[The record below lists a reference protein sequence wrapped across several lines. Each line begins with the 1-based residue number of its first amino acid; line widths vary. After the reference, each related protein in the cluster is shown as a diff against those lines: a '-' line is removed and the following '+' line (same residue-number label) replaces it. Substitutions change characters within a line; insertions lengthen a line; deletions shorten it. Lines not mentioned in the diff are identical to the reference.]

1 MFKALLKKQF
11 KETLITYTTGARS
24 RGSSKARSASSGIW
38 MVGIW
43 ALILVSLGASFFLMC
58 GALGRPIFAAD
69 LPWLYFAYVTM
80 LTVVL
85 GVISSVFAVV
95 SGIYNAKDND
105 LLLSMPIPPHMIV
118 FARMLSCWVVTLLMQ
133 LAVLL
138 PAFFIYCRYYSLSAG
153 LVLQWIIV
161 SLAVSLA
168 ALTLSC
174 IFGWA
179 VAIIASKLKGKSI
192 VRVLIAL
199 VFIAVYYVFYFN
211 LNKMLGELARN
222 ALTIGV
228 TIRKAVYPIYAFGMA
243 FSGNWIFTATVL
255 AASLLIFSIA
265 FYMIARSFTSIAT
278 RSSGE
283 KKKAFSGKTGKKSD
297 ISSALLRKE
306 FKRYISS
313 SNYMLN
319 ASIGTFL
326 MPIAAVALIIK
337 GGDIRTVL
345 EQLLQGSDVPSGF
358 LGLICAVTLMF
369 MCAMNDISAP
379 SLSLEGNTYWVLRSL
394 PIDMKDVAKAKIK
407 LHLILTAVPF
417 AVLLLAA
424 IAVLKLDLLSIALS
438 VALPM
443 SFMLLQAYGGLAANI
458 KFPRMDWINETAAVK
473 QGASTL
479 IGLMGS
485 IIIAGATIAL
495 YFTVLWQYLDP
506 RIYALIASLLFALM
520 ALLLR
525 TWIMR
530 KGIKVMESL

>member
-24 RGSSKARSASSGIW
+24 KGSSKARRASSGIW
-38 MVGIW
+38 MLGIW
-43 ALILVSLGASFFLMC
+43 ALILVSLGASFFMMC
-58 GALGRPIFAAD
+58 GALGDTIFAAD

-80 LTVVL
+80 LAVVM
-85 GVISSVFAVV
+85 GVVTSVFAVV
-95 SGIYNAKDND
+95 SSIYNAKDND

-118 FARMLSCWVVTLLMQ
+118 FVRMLSCWVVTFVMQ
-133 LAVLL
+133 LSVLV
-138 PAFFIYCRYYSLSAG
+138 PAFIVYCRYYNLSAG
-153 LVLQWIIV
+153 TVLQWIVV
-161 SLAVSLA
+161 SLAISLV

-179 VAIIASKLKGKSI
+179 VAIIALKLKGKSI

-199 VFIAVYYVFYFN
+199 VFIAIYYVFYFN
-211 LNKMLGELARN
+211 LNQMLGELAKN

-228 TIRKAVYPIYAFGMA
+228 TIKKAVYPLYAFGMA
-243 FSGNWIFTATVL
+243 FSGNWMYTAGVF
-255 AASLLIFSIA
+255 AASLLIFSIV
-265 FYMIARSFTSIAT
+265 FYVIARSFTSIAT

-319 ASIGTFL
+319 ASIGTFI

-345 EQLLQGSDVPSGF
+345 EQLLQGNNVPPGV
-358 LGLICAVTLMF
+358 LGLICAIALMF
-369 MCAMNDISAP
+369 LCSMNDISAP
-379 SLSLEGNTYWVLRSL
+379 SLSLEGNTYWVLKSL
-394 PIDMKDVAKAKIK
+394 PVDMKDVAKAKIK
-407 LHLILTAVPF
+407 LHLILTAVPY
-417 AVLLLAA
+417 AVLLLTA

-438 VALPM
+438 VALPV

-485 IIIAGATIAL
+485 IILAGATIAL
-495 YFTVLWQYLDP
+495 YFAVLWQYLDP
-506 RIYALIASLLFALM
+506 RIYVLIASAIFVLM

-530 KGIKVMESL
+530 KGVKVMENL